1 MPLPQVYR
9 LSSII
14 QMKDNH
20 LELGHFFYGVAR
32 ALFAETRILET
43 TYGIRSFCR
52 HQKRGN
58 GRSEVVNV
66 GSIEW
71 FH

>member
-9 LSSII
+9 LSSVI

-43 TYGIRSFCR
+43 TVR
-52 HQKRGN
+52 HQIILSTPEKRQWT
-58 GRSEVVNV
+58 
-66 GSIEW
+66 I
-71 FH
+71 